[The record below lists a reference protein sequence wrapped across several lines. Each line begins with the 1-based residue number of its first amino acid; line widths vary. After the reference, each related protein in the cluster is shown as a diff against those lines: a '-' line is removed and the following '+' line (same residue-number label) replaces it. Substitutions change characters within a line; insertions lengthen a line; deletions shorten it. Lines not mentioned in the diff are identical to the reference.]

1 MVNMF
6 TRGDLDLKTGSGYLG
21 KPRAGHRVL
30 LGTKTWAPGTL
41 ENLNLSTRL
50 PLSSPPNGQ
59 IEKEEHCP

>member
-6 TRGDLDLKTGSGYLG
+6 TRGDLDLKTGYLG
-21 KPRAGHRVL
+21 KPRTGHRVL
-30 LGTKTWAPGTL
+30 GGTKTWAPGTW